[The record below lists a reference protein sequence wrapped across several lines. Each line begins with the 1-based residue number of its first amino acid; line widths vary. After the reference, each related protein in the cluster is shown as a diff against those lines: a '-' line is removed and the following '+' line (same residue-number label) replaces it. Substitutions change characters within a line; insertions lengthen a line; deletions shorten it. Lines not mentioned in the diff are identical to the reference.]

1 MTLSMSINNS
11 KCLDF
16 FIISPSQI
24 SMIRSTCFYTILET
38 QGLNHMDMKNIGFP
52 ILPEKREKKIPNFIL
67 NLIDAYRNMW
77 KTVLDESHMYDLKG
91 GLLYLLRSTLQF
103 GIKKPK

>member
-1 MTLSMSINNS
+1 
-11 KCLDF
+11 
-16 FIISPSQI
+16 
-24 SMIRSTCFYTILET
+24 
-38 QGLNHMDMKNIGFP
+38 MDMKNIGFP
-52 ILPEKREKKIPNFIL
+52 ILAEKREKKIPNFIL

>member
-1 MTLSMSINNS
+1 
-11 KCLDF
+11 
-16 FIISPSQI
+16 
-24 SMIRSTCFYTILET
+24 
-38 QGLNHMDMKNIGFP
+38 
-52 ILPEKREKKIPNFIL
+52 
-67 NLIDAYRNMW
+67 MW